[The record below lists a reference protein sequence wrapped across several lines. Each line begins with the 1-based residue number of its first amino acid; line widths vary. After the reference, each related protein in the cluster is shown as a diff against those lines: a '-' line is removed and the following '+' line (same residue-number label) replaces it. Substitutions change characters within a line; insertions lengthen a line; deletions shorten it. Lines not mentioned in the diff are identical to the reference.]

1 MRTLK
6 RFALCLLAL
15 FCCALPVNAAA
26 QSLAAEQQLNACYTL
41 MTLSLS
47 EGDFEA
53 ALDYADQCLEMDELL
68 DDALRADIYLKQ
80 GYALLYLQRPEQ
92 AQTALDACLE
102 LLPGAADA
110 MLLKLQACAAMG
122 DAQGAREQARAYL
135 EAYPE
140 QTEVYSVLGEL
151 LADMGDYAGAADA
164 YASYIASVEEAP
176 ASAYEM
182 RGQCLL
188 QMGRYEE
195 AVADLSRAVD
205 LGDEAQPRTHYL
217 RAIARMQLGDNE
229 AAVED
234 LDVCVDHLEAEEAR
248 MAEDAEYVPEIDPDV
263 AYSRYY
269 RGIAHMQLGSHEAAI
284 ADFTAC
290 VEGGVNADTARFWRG
305 ACRLDAGD
313 YAAALEDFAACRQ
326 AGVEE
331 ESSLYY
337 EALCHM
343 GLEDHEAAIG
353 GFTECLEQNIMPE
366 QALYNRGMCYLQ
378 LGDTEKG
385 QADLEA
391 SLAQGAEQT
400 EVG

>member
-15 FCCALPVNAAA
+15 FCCVLPVNAAA

-151 LADMGDYAGAADA
+151 LAAMGDYAGAADA

-248 MAEDAEYVPEIDPDV
+248 MAEDASPTCSWAVMRLRSPTLPP
-263 AYSRYY
+263 ASR
-269 RGIAHMQLGSHEAAI
+269 AASMRI
-284 ADFTAC
+284 PRASGAGPAAWTRA
-290 VEGGVNADTARFWRG
+290 TTPRRWRTSPL
-305 ACRLDAGD
+305 AVRRAWKRK
-313 YAAALEDFAACRQ
+313 AASIMKRCATWGWRIMKPLLRALPSAWSKTLCLNRRSTIAAC
-326 AGVEE
+326 
-331 ESSLYY
+331 
-337 EALCHM
+337 
-343 GLEDHEAAIG
+343 AI
-353 GFTECLEQNIMPE
+353 CSWAIRK
-366 QALYNRGMCYLQ
+366 RGRPTWRLPSP
-378 LGDTEKG
+378 KG
-385 QADLEA
+385 QSRLKSDNEMSEA
-391 SLAQGAEQT
+391 
-400 EVG
+400 

>member
-6 RFALCLLAL
+6 RLAAALLSMLCCLSPA
-15 FCCALPVNAAA
+15 VAAA

-53 ALDYADQCLEMDELL
+53 ALNYADQCLAMDELL

-80 GYALLYLQRPEQ
+80 GYALMYSQRFEE
-92 AQTALDACLE
+92 ALTALDTCLT

-110 MLLKLQACAAMG
+110 MLLKLQTYAAMG
-122 DAQGAREQARAYL
+122 DAQYAREQAEAYL
-135 EAYPE
+135 ETYPE
-140 QTEVYSVLGEL
+140 QTDVYSALGQL
-151 LADMGDYAGAADA
+151 LAAAGDYAGAAEA
-164 YASYIASVEEAP
+164 YANYIASVEDAP

-195 AVADLSRAVD
+195 AVADLTQAVD
-205 LGDEAQPRTHYL
+205 RGEEPQPRTHYL
-217 RAIARMQLGDNE
+217 RAIARMQLGDN
-229 AAVED
+229 AAAIED
-234 LDVCVDHLEAEEAR
+234 LDVCVAYLDAEEAR
-248 MAEDAEYVPEIDPDV
+248 MAEDAQYTAQIDADV
-263 AYSRYY
+263 LFSRYY
-269 RGIAHMQLGSHEAAI
+269 RGIAHMQAGGYEAAI

-290 VEGGVNADTARFWRG
+290 VEDGVNAETARFWRG
-305 ACRLDAGD
+305 ACSLDTGE
-313 YAAALEDFAACRQ
+313 YAAALEDFAFCSE

-331 ESSLYY
+331 ESCLYY
-337 EALCHM
+337 TALCHM
-343 GLEDHEAAIG
+343 GLEDYETAVE
-353 GFTECLEQNIMPE
+353 GFTECLARNVMSE

-391 SLAQGAEQT
+391 SLSQGTARSEAE
-400 EVG
+400 

>member
-6 RFALCLLAL
+6 RLAAALLSLLCCLSPA
-15 FCCALPVNAAA
+15 VAAA
-26 QSLAAEQQLNACYTL
+26 QSLAAEQQFNACYTL

-53 ALDYADQCLEMDELL
+53 ALRYADQCLAMDELL

-80 GYALLYLQRPEQ
+80 GYALMYSQRFEE
-92 AQTALDACLE
+92 ALTALDTCLT

-110 MLLKLQACAAMG
+110 MLLKLQTYAAMG
-122 DAQGAREQARAYL
+122 DAQSARAQAEAYL
-135 EAYPE
+135 ETYPE
-140 QTEVYSVLGEL
+140 QTDVYSALGQL
-151 LADMGDYAGAADA
+151 LAAAGDYAGAAEA
-164 YASYIASVEEAP
+164 YANYIASVEDAP

-195 AVADLSRAVD
+195 AVADLTQAVD
-205 LGDEAQPRTHYL
+205 RGEEPQPRTNYL
-217 RAIARMQLGDNE
+217 RAIARMQLGDN
-229 AAVED
+229 AAAIED
-234 LDVCVDHLEAEEAR
+234 LDVCVAYLDAEEAR
-248 MAEDAEYVPEIDPDV
+248 MAEDAQYTAQIDADV
-263 AYSRYY
+263 LFSRYY
-269 RGIAHMQLGSHEAAI
+269 RGIANMQAGGYEAAI

-290 VEGGVNADTARFWRG
+290 VEDGVNAETARFWRG
-305 ACRLDAGD
+305 ACFLDVGE
-313 YAAALEDFAACRQ
+313 YAAALEDFAFCSE

-331 ESSLYY
+331 ESCLYY
-337 EALCHM
+337 TALCHM
-343 GLEDHEAAIG
+343 GLEDYETAVE
-353 GFTECLEQNIMPE
+353 GFTECLARNVMSE

-391 SLAQGAEQT
+391 SLSQGTARSEAE
-400 EVG
+400 

>member
-80 GYALLYLQRPEQ
+80 GYALLYLQRTEE

-151 LADMGDYAGAADA
+151 LAAMGDYAGAADA

-234 LDVCVDHLEAEEAR
+234 LDVCVDYLEAEEAR

-269 RGIAHMQLGSHEAAI
+269 RGIAHMQLGGHEAAI

-343 GLEDHEAAIG
+343 GLEDHEAAIE

-378 LGDTEKG
+378 LGDMEKG